1 MNVSLLLSLG
11 NGGKIFLRIRL
22 WSTFLDMQLE
32 MMFRIGD
39 GSCKGVE
46 DNGVLVR
53 CLMDGLLLV
62 VLLFLPRSSP
72 LKMEGLIVAYQRSQ
86 QFED

>member
-1 MNVSLLLSLG
+1 MNVSLSLSLG
-11 NGGKIFLRIRL
+11 NEGKIFPRIRL
-22 WSTFLDMQLE
+22 WSMFLDMQLE

-46 DNGVLVR
+46 DSGGLVR
-53 CLMDGLLLV
+53 CLMDGLLSV
-62 VLLFLPRSSP
+62 VLLFLLRYSP